1 VPSERELR
9 SLTPDAIVSLY
20 EIDLTPI
27 GVAQAFRFV
36 DSVLGGAVRYRDID
50 YIPWPIEVEGMVLSS
65 EGPLPEPTVK
75 IFNYQNTIIELLDFY
90 DPRGAKFSHRTIFR
104 RHLDDGS
111 DPDPTQEFA
120 PEEYTI
126 HAYDLADTCTLIL
139 VTSLAELNQ
148 DFPRDT
154 IAAVRDAR

>member
-1 VPSERELR
+1 MPSERELR
-9 SLTPDAIVSLY
+9 SLTPDAIVSMY

-27 GVAQAFRFV
+27 GVSQAFRFV
-36 DSVLGGAVRYRDID
+36 DSVLGGPVRYSNID

-75 IFNYQNTIIELLDFY
+75 IFNYQNTIIELLDLY
-90 DPRGAKFSHRTIFR
+90 DPRGARFSHRTIFR
-104 RHLDDGS
+104 RHLDDGT
-111 DPDPTQEFA
+111 DPDPSQEF
-120 PEEYTI
+120 PLEEYKI
-126 HAYDLADTCTLIL
+126 HAYDLADACTLIL

-154 IAAVRDAR
+154 IATVRNAS